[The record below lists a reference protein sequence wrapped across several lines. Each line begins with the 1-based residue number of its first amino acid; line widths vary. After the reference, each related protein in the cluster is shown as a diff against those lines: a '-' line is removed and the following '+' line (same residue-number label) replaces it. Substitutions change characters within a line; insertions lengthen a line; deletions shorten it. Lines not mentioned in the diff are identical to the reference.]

1 MKTFSW
7 YISNVHMFYIFEIF
21 ELDSMRKNSIDNIK
35 IHTFLYYEII
45 KQFCL
50 YYQISLIINSEIS
63 DVC

>member
-1 MKTFSW
+1 
-7 YISNVHMFYIFEIF
+7 MFYIFEIF